1 MTLWSRAWSLNYAA
15 LELLQHT
22 GLTRFSPVKPQQWV
36 AAFEHHTSPHGL
48 PQPHIHNIVIASST
62 TPSAPT
68 AIRLPTCPRGSADV
82 TVILG
87 WAYRPTGGLRI
98 VQLIL
103 SVAGPGPADISSA
116 WDAFFHDWVKPV
128 VHFGTPVLIVFA
140 VLLTLTRVLTG
151 VLVTKDSPGIR
162 SAKTSARLPVSAMYW
177 FGVICL
183 LYSAIEATI
192 VFPLARDVLLGKHQP
207 QSAPPAPWTAEFS
220 IGMTAAA
227 AVVVWVLYCIVGRPL
242 RRKVYVPG
250 LKKRERRDL
259 GLGSYARIGWTIPI
273 TVGTALAAGALIAGV
288 IGLWWHY
295 PRLDCRAM
303 PGAYAPLLAVFGVVI
318 VGRTRGIGMGLV
330 LQGHDKTGGDD
341 AGLSA
346 SVRARLYTLACHGP
360 AGIQV
365 TQQTDVGTLPQEA
378 LSLIP
383 EGTLTKLAAL
393 FISLFTPATPWRA
406 NVTEQS
412 DGSIVISI
420 LRNGVAVDAAVI
432 RESTLL
438 LPDVGAG
445 NEDTGSSADDT
456 QSAGGDSPGGSG
468 PASSGGAADWTV
480 ELRIAAAAFILL
492 TLSERYYHLR
502 AGLSG
507 AREWRSVAMQ
517 VIATDR
523 ACRLSVDGRRA
534 LLTNA
539 VAEDDGNM
547 AAQLALLNI
556 CYRTTADQDA
566 NRLFAERISKL
577 LEKVPNEEGMWPL
590 RLRLRFNLLAAK
602 LNEAASFKRREDRRC
617 SASPDIDKEAAEVR
631 DVLECAARQAEHLVV
646 FWQDPENQK
655 AFPNL
660 WQDMD
665 TAVTTAAEAVR
676 VEWKRRFSDPM
687 KVRWEESSGGG
698 NRKQAKMTLETRY
711 ERACTLIGCAAISA
725 GRRQSCLY
733 TQALDELEMV
743 AAVREFRTWARTD
756 PSLAELHDLEKI
768 TNIFRRAA
776 ADGKPEVADV
786 LVVRA
791 AMRALAAECASGP
804 LVSAFHVVDRF
815 KNLIGDPCPPD
826 FLALPPFTRCR
837 EEIEKRGIHSAA
849 ELGVKAATVLVS
861 ELQGITDGIAARWL
875 EVAGLYTWLRE
886 VPPACMAKD
895 PAKRDEITTA
905 LAFLLIKAKL
915 GSVPAL
921 QHELGNGLDQ
931 FRERLLVCARPWAVV
946 VPCKQEISCWQQ
958 ELNCGPGSHK
968 KVYPVRSNTTDST
981 VLGYLRTALRRS
993 VSRF

>member
-1 MTLWSRAWSLNYAA
+1 
-15 LELLQHT
+15 
-22 GLTRFSPVKPQQWV
+22 
-36 AAFEHHTSPHGL
+36 
-48 PQPHIHNIVIASST
+48 
-62 TPSAPT
+62 
-68 AIRLPTCPRGSADV
+68 
-82 TVILG
+82 
-87 WAYRPTGGLRI
+87 
-98 VQLIL
+98 
-103 SVAGPGPADISSA
+103 
-116 WDAFFHDWVKPV
+116 VKPV

-162 SAKTSARLPVSAMYW
+162 SAKTSARLPVSVMYW

-183 LYSAIEATI
+183 LYSAIEAAI
-192 VFPLARDVLLGKHQP
+192 VFPLARDVLSGKRQP

-242 RRKVYVPG
+242 RRKVYAPG

-273 TVGTALAAGALIAGV
+273 TVAMALAASALIAGV

-318 VGRTRGIGMGLV
+318 VGRSRGIGMGLV
-330 LQGHDKTGGDD
+330 LQGHDKTGDDD
-341 AGLSA
+341 AGLGA

-378 LSLIP
+378 LNLIP
-383 EGTLTKLAAL
+383 EGILTKLAAL
-393 FISLFTPATPWRA
+393 FISLFTPAAPWRA

-432 RESTLL
+432 RESTLW
-438 LPDVGAG
+438 LPGVGAG
-445 NEDTGSSADDT
+445 NEGTGSSADGT
-456 QSAGGDSPGGSG
+456 QSVGGDSPGGSD
-468 PASSGGAADWTV
+468 PANSGGAADWTV

-502 AGLSG
+502 AGLAG

-517 VIATDR
+517 VIATDQ
-523 ACRLSVDGRRA
+523 ACRLSVDDRRA

-566 NRLFAERISKL
+566 NRLFAERLSKL
-577 LEKVPNEEGMWPL
+577 LEKVSNEEGMWPL

-602 LNEAASFKRREDRRC
+602 LNEAASFERREGWPC
-617 SASPDIDKEAAEVR
+617 SASPEAAEVR
-631 DVLECAARQAEHLVV
+631 DVLDCAARQAEHLVV

-655 AFPNL
+655 AFPGL

-665 TAVTTAAEAVR
+665 AAVTTAAEAVR

-687 KVRWEESSGGG
+687 KVSWEESSGGSA
-698 NRKQAKMTLETRY
+698 RKQAKMTLQARY

-725 GRRQSCLY
+725 GRRQSWLY

-756 PSLAELHDLEKI
+756 PSLTELH
-768 TNIFRRAA
+768 NIDTIKNLLRPAVA
-776 ADGKPEVADV
+776 ADGKPEAADV
-786 LVVRA
+786 LVTSAV
-791 AMRALAAECASGP
+791 MKALAAECASGP
-804 LVSAFHVVDRF
+804 LVSECYVVDRF
-815 KNLIGDPCPPD
+815 KSLIGDPCPPD
-826 FLALPPFTRCR
+826 FLALPPFTRFR
-837 EEIEKRGIHSAA
+837 VQIEERGIHSAA
-849 ELGVKAATVLVS
+849 ELGQKTATALVS
-861 ELQGITDGIAARWL
+861 ELGIPGGIAARWL
-875 EVAGLYTWLRE
+875 EIAGLYTWLRG
-886 VPPACMAKD
+886 VPPACNASD
-895 PAKRDEITTA
+895 PAKLDEITTA

-915 GSVPAL
+915 DSVPAL
-921 QHELGNGLDQ
+921 RHELGNGLDE
-931 FRERLLVCARPWAVV
+931 FRERLIVCARPWAVV
-946 VPCKQEISCWQQ
+946 VPRKQHISRWQQ
-958 ELNCGPGSHK
+958 ELSCRPGSHNK
-968 KVYPVRSNTTDST
+968 DYTVRSNTIDST